1 MLGYA
6 KRCYSESGLVFLHF
20 TQYNY
25 AERPWKDARMA
36 RTRLDEIDRQ
46 ILSDL
51 QENGRMTNVELAQRA
66 GISAPPCLR
75 RVRVL
80 ETDGYIRGYH
90 ADLNAEK
97 LGFEVTFFALIGLST
112 QAQDRLRA
120 FEDLVRDWPSVRE
133 CHMVRGGGDFLL
145 KLFARNTAHE
155 NELTQALTS
164 APDVVRVTT
173 FPVIRTDKSKPGVPI
188 EYAPALGEEG

>member
-1 MLGYA
+1 
-6 KRCYSESGLVFLHF
+6 
-20 TQYNY
+20 
-25 AERPWKDARMA
+25 MA

-51 QENGRMTNVELAQRA
+51 QENGRITNVDLAQRA

-75 RVRVL
+75 RVRAL

-97 LGFEVTFFALIGLST
+97 LGFEVMFFALIGLAT

-120 FEDLVRDWPSVRE
+120 FETLVRDWPSVRE

-173 FPVIRTDKSKPGVPI
+173 FPVIRTDKALPGVPL
-188 EYAPALGEEG
+188 ESAPVLGEEE

>member
-1 MLGYA
+1 M
-6 KRCYSESGLVFLHF
+6 
-20 TQYNY
+20 
-25 AERPWKDARMA
+25 P

-51 QENGRMTNVELAQRA
+51 QENGRITNVELAQRA

-75 RVRVL
+75 RVRAL

-90 ADLNAEK
+90 ADLDASK
-97 LGFEVTFFALIGLST
+97 LGFEVTFFALIGLAT

-120 FEDLVRDWPSVRE
+120 FEELVRDWPSVRE

-145 KLFARNTAHE
+145 KLYARNTAHE

-173 FPVIRTDKSKPGVPI
+173 FPVIRTDKALPGVPI
-188 EYAPALGEEG
+188 ENAPAVGEEA

>member
-1 MLGYA
+1 
-6 KRCYSESGLVFLHF
+6 
-20 TQYNY
+20 
-25 AERPWKDARMA
+25 MA
-36 RTRLDEIDRQ
+36 RSRLDEIDRQ

-51 QENGRMTNVELAQRA
+51 QENGRITNVELAQRA

-75 RVRVL
+75 RVRAL

-90 ADLNAEK
+90 ADLDATK
-97 LGFEVTFFALIGLST
+97 LGFEVAFFALIGLAT

-120 FEDLVRDWPSVRE
+120 FEELVRDWPSVRE

-145 KLFARNTAHE
+145 KVYARNTAHE

-173 FPVIRTDKSKPGVPI
+173 FPVIRTDKALPGVPI
-188 EYAPALGEEG
+188 ESAPAVGEGA